1 MPRTG
6 WLLVLSI
13 LAVLVLC
20 AALVCAL
27 LWRALRLYRRGGTVE
42 CRLRAGDDRWRRG
55 LAQLRLTE
63 LAWYRFGSLSP
74 RAHVRMD
81 RSALELLGHERLG
94 LDGSGRPVVQARF
107 SDGGSTVEL
116 RMAPSTL
123 QALVGWS
130 EGAPPRVR
138 GT

>member
-6 WLLVLSI
+6 WLVVLGI

-20 AALVCAL
+20 AALACTL

-42 CRLRAGDDRWRRG
+42 CRLRSRDEHWRRG

-63 LAWYRFGSLSP
+63 LAWYRFSSLSP
-74 RAHVRMD
+74 RPYVRLD
-81 RSALELLGHERLG
+81 RSALELLGHEKLG
-94 LDGSGRPVVQARF
+94 PDESGRPVVQARF
-107 SDGGSTVEL
+107 SDGDVTVEL